1 MTVVMRKYSGDP
13 HPRRHGSAYIAVLGV
28 CLIVMTLAV
37 GGILATRVRA
47 RAGTAAATGGE
58 ARVAAQSSLELA
70 RLWINQ
76 DSDWRNTYPKSP
88 WSSSISLDGTT
99 VSIALSDPID
109 GDLTNR
115 PNDPVVVTATATR
128 GQARCVLRQTLTAAP
143 VPLPALAYSVHGGG
157 QIRIASGLRLILGNG
172 TVSTNNDLRND
183 SVIEGNANVTSCSAA
198 GVIYGM
204 LTTGSAA
211 KALPEAA
218 VPAAYAKL
226 GTQISP
232 NGGVMDG
239 KVLSPGVNPWGTP
252 NPDGVY
258 VVRSGDNLTIRNTRV
273 NGTLVV
279 LAHGKTVT
287 IDGPVLFQN
296 TRADYPALIV
306 DGDLVIQY
314 SRSASGLSESAAG
327 VNFNPPGAPYQGVSD
342 ADTSDTY
349 PAEMDGLVHVTG
361 TLFVSKPYLV
371 RGAVIAE
378 NPGGEAMRL
387 DTGSM
392 QVVYDPSL
400 YTSPPQFYTTSV
412 PMVPLAGSVV
422 QVVQ

>member
-1 MTVVMRKYSGDP
+1 LNGVTV
-13 HPRRHGSAYIAVLGV
+13 
-28 CLIVMTLAV
+28 T
-37 GGILATRVRA
+37 
-47 RAGTAAATGGE
+47 
-58 ARVAAQSSLELA
+58 
-70 RLWINQ
+70 
-76 DSDWRNTYPKSP
+76 
-88 WSSSISLDGTT
+88 
-99 VSIALSDPID
+99 IALSDPND

-115 PNDPVVVTATATR
+115 PNDPVVITATATK

-143 VPLPALAYSVHGGG
+143 VPLPALAYALHGGG
-157 QIRIASGLRLILGNG
+157 QIRIDTGLRLILGNA

-183 SVIEGNANVTSCSAA
+183 SVIEGNVDVASCSTA
-198 GVIYGM
+198 GVIYGT
-204 LTTGSAA
+204 LTSGSAA
-211 KALPEAA
+211 KALPDVP

-232 NGGVMDG
+232 PSGVIDG
-239 KVLSPGVNPWGTP
+239 KVLTPGCNPWGTP

-258 VVRSGDNLTIRNTRV
+258 VVKPGDNLTIRNTRV
-273 NGTLVV
+273 NGTLVI
-279 LAHGKTVT
+279 LAHGRTVT

-306 DGDLVIQY
+306 DGDLYIKFT
-314 SRSASGLSESAAG
+314 RAASGLSESSAG
-327 VNFNPPGAPYQGVSD
+327 VKFTPGGAPYHGVTD
-342 ADTSDTY
+342 ADMSDTY
-349 PAEMDGLVHVTG
+349 PSEIDGLVHVTG
-361 TLFVSKPYLV
+361 FLTVSRPFLV

-378 NPGGEAMRL
+378 GSGGDAVRL

-392 QVVYDPSL
+392 QVVYDSTL